1 MFLKNKEKKK
11 ENLIRERGKSIVI
24 SIFKPNKGRIV

>member
-1 MFLKNKEKKK
+1 MFLNNKEKKK
-11 ENLIRERGKSIVI
+11 ENLIRERGKNIVI